1 MDQQIS
7 GSAIIS
13 GKLALPFECI
23 FMDKVRFDF
32 LETQEFKSL
41 VWFHYIDNI
50 CVLKKNWV
58 SLSKD
63 WNLIRKL
70 NSLMNLGKSGISFLD
85 RELL

>member
-13 GKLALPFECI
+13 GELALPSFL
-23 FMDKVRFDF
+23 DKVRFDF

-41 VWFHYIDNI
+41 VWFRYIDDV
-50 CVLKKNWV
+50 CVLKKNWG

-70 NSLMNLGKSGISFLD
+70 NSLMNLTKAEFHF
-85 RELL
+85 